1 MMKFALLLVACVLLL
16 SSMVSADHA
25 TSPVAPSSEL
35 FEGFIPYGTFG
46 APLAPGVSSAP
57 GQSFGTFKA
66 ATLEVESLYEVPISQ
81 LTPQT
86 IKFDGFSFS
95 SDAAQ
100 VTASAA
106 VCAAALLA
114 FF

>member
-1 MMKFALLLVACVLLL
+1 MMKFALLVVACALLF
-16 SSMVSADHA
+16 SMVSADHA
-25 TSPVAPSSEL
+25 TSPVTPSSEL
-35 FEGFIPYGTFG
+35 FEGFIPFGTFG
-46 APLAPGVSSAP
+46 PPIAPGVSSAP
-57 GQSFGTFKA
+57 GQSFDTFKA

-100 VTASAA
+100 VTVSAA